1 MSDNYLIWSVEH
13 NGWWGPGRCGY
24 FRELSKA
31 GRYSH
36 AEALA
41 ICIRSIPG
49 TSTRLGALP
58 ELPVLEAD
66 VLAMVEACDEQFGN
80 RPERWR

>member
-13 NGWWGPGRCGY
+13 NGWWGSARRGY

-41 ICIRSIPG
+41 ICIRSIPE
-49 TSTRLGALP
+49 TLSVRLPG
-58 ELPVLEAD
+58 
-66 VLAMVEACDEQFGN
+66 
-80 RPERWR
+80 